1 MENAT
6 IILEMLSRIQK
17 LEKQVEELQVALE
30 NQKICSV
37 PNVVSDNT
45 STMTVKQV

>member
-37 PNVVSDNT
+37 PILQRT
-45 STMTVKQV
+45 